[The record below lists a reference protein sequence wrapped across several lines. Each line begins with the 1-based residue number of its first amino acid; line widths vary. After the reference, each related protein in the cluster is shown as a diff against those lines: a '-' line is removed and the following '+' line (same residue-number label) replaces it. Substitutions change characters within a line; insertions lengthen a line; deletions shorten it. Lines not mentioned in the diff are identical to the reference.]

1 MNKKKAPSKTKSK
14 SKKGLLKKILIPLL
28 LLLLVIGGIA
38 GYMYYKAADTV
49 DKINEPLKTTS
60 TKVVDEKP
68 FTVLLM
74 GIGTQP
80 SNAKRQLRGASDT
93 MVLATVNP
101 SKNEM
106 NLLSIPRDM
115 ITPFSGES
123 KKGKISTAYT
133 IGGAQKS
140 VDTVSDL
147 FDVSIDHYVT
157 LNMDG
162 LEQLVDAVD
171 GVTVKNTFEFT
182 QDGFN
187 FPKGS
192 LTLSGEKALS
202 YSLMRYNDPNDDFGR
217 QKRQRQTVDALF
229 VKLVSA
235 KGLMNYNAI
244 MDIIGENVTTN
255 ISMKEIFGIAKNYRN
270 IKTVKQNTIEGGKI
284 VRPNNSTDKR
294 VPSTYVI
301 SDKYIKEYS
310 QLLKQQ
316 LAE

>member
-115 ITPFSGES
+115 ITPISGES

-235 KGLMNYNAI
+235 KGLMN
-244 MDIIGENVTTN
+244 
-255 ISMKEIFGIAKNYRN
+255 
-270 IKTVKQNTIEGGKI
+270 
-284 VRPNNSTDKR
+284 
-294 VPSTYVI
+294 
-301 SDKYIKEYS
+301 
-310 QLLKQQ
+310 
-316 LAE
+316 